1 MLCLDCSSRSLFR
14 MGSRSDSIKER
25 IAMSLEKILNTIIE
39 DAQAE
44 AVDIIKESQSKAEEI
59 KEMAH
64 QEALEL
70 AQALSNEEERQ
81 GHLEANRLVTQ
92 ARLAGR
98 INILST
104 KKELIEDVLAN
115 ALDKE
120 RNRIERLKRQVIMK
134 EGERE
139 EAFDESM
146 LLDEIRPQLEKFIN
160 DILKL

>member
-1 MLCLDCSSRSLFR
+1 
-14 MGSRSDSIKER
+14 
-25 IAMSLEKILNTIIE
+25 MSLEKILNTIIE

-59 KEMAH
+59 KEMAR

-70 AQALSNEEERQ
+70 AQAIHTEEERQ
-81 GHLEANRLVTQ
+81 GHLEASRLVTQ
-92 ARLAGR
+92 ARLEGR

-104 KKELIEDVLAN
+104 KKKLIEDVLAN
-115 ALDKE
+115 ALDRE
-120 RNRIERLKRQVIMK
+120 RNRIERLKKQVIMK

-139 EAFDESM
+139 EAFDESR